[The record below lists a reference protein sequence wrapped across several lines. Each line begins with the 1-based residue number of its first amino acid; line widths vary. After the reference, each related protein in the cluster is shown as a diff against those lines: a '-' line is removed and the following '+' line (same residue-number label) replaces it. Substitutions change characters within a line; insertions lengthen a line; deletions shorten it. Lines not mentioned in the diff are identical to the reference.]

1 MSQIEPYAS
10 PHRGHPSGRKVAARP
25 CHRPTVRH
33 MRRRAA
39 RMMIVSLA
47 LSVTTVLPA
56 TADAATTVGPGTRLT
71 VRLDA
76 SSSALCT
83 AGFAFR
89 DAAGATYLSM
99 AASSVRIGDG
109 ARGRLAYS
117 SWIAMRRS
125 GETDQERCRANDVAL
140 VAVDPADAGRVDPTV
155 PQIGGPTGLDT
166 DGVPRGETVVSYQ
179 PGDGARAVKT
189 GTSLGDTPYGHTVL
203 TRPPGIPGDSGAG
216 ILDGDGRA
224 FGVLTTEFDGN
235 PHANGVADLA
245 DALAYAR
252 THGGPDVTL
261 LTGTVGSWHMLKP

>member
-1 MSQIEPYAS
+1 MRRI
-10 PHRGHPSGRKVAARP
+10 AARL
-25 CHRPTVRH
+25 
-33 MRRRAA
+33 
-39 RMMIVSLA
+39 MIVCLA
-47 LSVTTVLPA
+47 LSVTVLAPV

-99 AASSVRIGDG
+99 AAHCTGTGTGEVAGSGCVEGSLPLGTPVTIGDG

-117 SWIAMRRS
+117 SWIAMQRT
-125 GETDQERCRANDVAL
+125 GETDEERCRANDVAL
-140 VAVDPADAGRVDPTV
+140 VAVDPASAARVDPTV
-155 PQIGGPTGLDT
+155 PLIGGPTGLDT
-166 DGVPRGETVVSYQ
+166 DGVPRGATVVSYQ

-189 GTSLGDTPYGHTVL
+189 GTSLGDTPYAHTVL

-216 ILDGDGRA
+216 LLDGDGHA
-224 FGVLTTEFDGN
+224 FGVLTTEFNGT

-261 LTGTVGSWHMLKP
+261 LTGSAGSWHLPKS